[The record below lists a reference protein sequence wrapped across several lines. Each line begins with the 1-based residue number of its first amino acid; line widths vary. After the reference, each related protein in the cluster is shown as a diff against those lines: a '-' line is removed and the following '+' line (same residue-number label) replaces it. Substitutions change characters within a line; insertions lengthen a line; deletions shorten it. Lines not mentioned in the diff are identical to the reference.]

1 MWQCYGYE
9 LVRLGK
15 EHGLAAYSLVKV
27 WCFVDRPSTSTSSLC
42 RVTFPLLSVII
53 TTAASP
59 LSLVILG
66 HLLKRLSSLFLL
78 GGQSPET
85 EAECCCCLA
94 AFTPLSDESD
104 MWKQLFVFTI
114 RTHRAGL
121 QMLTTVQEVLR
132 QDRCCDVLSHGS
144 DKKVEICPFQTFFLP
159 GSHIEDLFTFE
170 LLYAFVFI
178 KNVLM
183 AQL

>member
-1 MWQCYGYE
+1 MVWQ
-9 LVRLGK
+9 LTPLLKSDVLLTV
-15 EHGLAAYSLVKV
+15 HPP
-27 WCFVDRPSTSTSSLC
+27 RPPPSAGWLC
-42 RVTFPLLSVII
+42 HSIATFPDFPLLSVII